1 MLSKRSIF
9 APWIPPGNVI
19 KTSPDSIFH
28 SVFCV
33 FPRDFS
39 LHFRSWLHTACL
51 YRYFCSYMVTNCVC
65 QFLSWDVSL
74 FQCTVCSCDF
84 SNLLCFCTFFRVFKL
99 NSNTMY
105 FPKLSYGWFCTFFS
119 RFLHRCYERP
129 MLLDHVLT
137 FCGLSIFTSVSF
149 TLPYSFC
156 KKQIS
161 TSQGPL

>member
-9 APWIPPGNVI
+9 APWIPPDNVI

-51 YRYFCSYMVTNCVC
+51 YWYFCSYMVTNCVC

-74 FQCTVCSCDF
+74 IQCSIYSHDF
-84 SNLLCFCTFFRVFKL
+84 SNLLYFCTFFRGSILVYFSVFP
-99 NSNTMY
+99 Y
-105 FPKLSYGWFCTFFS
+105 AWFFTFFA

-129 MLLDHVLT
+129 MLLDHVLS

-149 TLPYSFC
+149 TLPCSFC
-156 KKQIS
+156 KKQLS
-161 TSQGPL
+161 TSHIPL